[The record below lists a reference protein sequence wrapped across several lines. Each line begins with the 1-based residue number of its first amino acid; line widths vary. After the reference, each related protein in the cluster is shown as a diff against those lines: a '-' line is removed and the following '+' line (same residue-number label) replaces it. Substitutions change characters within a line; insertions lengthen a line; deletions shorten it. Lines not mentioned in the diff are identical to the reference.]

1 MKKFKI
7 VFLFLVFLSA
17 LTAGI
22 AYFRNEYILRK
33 QEEVIKYADE
43 LVDKGSIVSGLCFWQ
58 NASKGKMLNSSNNI
72 EEKKEI
78 ELEFGTIGLIKIPS
92 INVKAPVSEGTSVNI
107 LKYSVRAF

>member
-7 VFLFLVFLSA
+7 VFLFFVLLSA

-43 LVDKGSIVSGLCFWQ
+43 LLNKGSVANDLCFLQ
-58 NASKGKMLNSSNNI
+58 NTSKSKMLNSSSNT
-72 EEKKEI
+72 EEDDI
-78 ELEFGTIGLIKIPS
+78 ELKLGTIGIIKIPS
-92 INVKAPVSEGTSVNI
+92 INVKAPVSQGTSSNI